1 MSTNSAPTA
10 RARKR
15 WGTRSRCRKT
25 RCFAE
30 GLHPI
35 NLWPCQGR
43 RNRLSSPTP
52 MKRLAF
58 FFALVFASPAAAV
71 QVTLPT
77 GAKAEVFSRGDLVDV
92 LAVLQLLGVK
102 VGFSAGSGSYV
113 ASAGSHEVHF
123 TPGGSL
129 AVVDGELVSLPGPVR
144 QWEGRVVAG
153 VETVKALLAPLG
165 FRLVVASG
173 GLVFLASG
181 EVPVLEATLQ
191 VAGGTAAL
199 RFVGVFEKPGFVQ
212 EKNGFRLVFS
222 RTVQL
227 ASVPGGE
234 GVLAGVTLQEQE
246 LHFLLA
252 PGWQVT
258 GSEYQESH
266 GHFEVRFAR
275 QTPALGPSPRRAG
288 VLVVLDPGHGGEDE
302 GAKGPTG
309 VLEKHLTL
317 AIARQVA
324 AELQKV
330 GVTVRLTREG
340 DEAMGLAD
348 RVALAN
354 RLQADCF
361 VSIHANAAPARGAR
375 GAETYFMS
383 AEASDRDAAQAAE
396 RENAAAGAVQ
406 LILWELAH
414 VANLEASS
422 RLALELQTR
431 LNRLSGIRDRGVKQA
446 PFAVLTGATMPA
458 VLVEVGF
465 LSNPEEEQRLA
476 SPSEQ
481 ARLAA
486 TLAEGILAFLRSRPT
501 PTP

>member
-1 MSTNSAPTA
+1 
-10 RARKR
+10 
-15 WGTRSRCRKT
+15 
-25 RCFAE
+25 
-30 GLHPI
+30 
-35 NLWPCQGR
+35 
-43 RNRLSSPTP
+43 
-52 MKRLAF
+52 MKRLALL
-58 FFALVFASPAAAV
+58 FALAFAAPSPAV
-71 QVTLPT
+71 QVTLPSGT
-77 GAKAEVFSRGDLVDV
+77 KAEVFSRGELVDT
-92 LAVLQLLGVK
+92 LALLQLLGVK
-102 VGFSAGSGSYV
+102 VGFSAASGSYV

-144 QWEGRVVAG
+144 QLEGRVVAG

-165 FRLVVASG
+165 FRLVGGASG
-173 GLVFLASG
+173 ITVQLAS
-181 EVPVLEATLQ
+181 ELPVLEASLQ
-191 VAGGTAAL
+191 VAGDGATVLLAGL
-199 RFVGVFEKPGFVQ
+199 GEKPRLVQ
-212 EKNGFRLVFS
+212 EKGGFRLVFS

-227 ASVPGGE
+227 ASVPAGE
-234 GVLAGVTLQEQE
+234 GVLAGVNVQEKELQ
-246 LHFLLA
+246 FLLA
-252 PGWQVT
+252 PGWQVA
-258 GSEYQESH
+258 GSEYQE
-266 GHFEVRFAR
+266 GLGRLTVRLAR
-275 QTPALGPSPRRAG
+275 QAPAPGPSARSAG

-302 GAKGPTG
+302 GAKGPSG

-324 AELQKV
+324 AELQKA
-330 GVTVRLTREG
+330 GVVVRLTREG
-340 DEAMGLAD
+340 DEGVGLAD

-383 AEASDRDAAQAAE
+383 AEASDREAAQAAE
-396 RENAAAGAVQ
+396 RENAAPGAVQ

-431 LNRLSGIRDRGVKQA
+431 LNQLSGIRDRGVKQA

-476 SPSEQ
+476 SPAEQ
-481 ARLAA
+481 GRLAT
-486 TLAEGILAFLRSRPT
+486 TLAEGILAFLRSRAAAT